1 MSVKLNVEIKAK
13 CINPDKIRDIL
24 NAENA
29 DFRGLDKQTDTYFH
43 CENGRLKL
51 REGNIEN
58 SLIFYKRDN
67 HSGPK
72 VSNVTMGKI
81 ANDHQIKEVLKEAYG
96 VFIEV
101 KKEREIY
108 FIENIKFHIDHIQ
121 DLGNFVEIEAI
132 DSTGQLDKEELEAQ
146 CKHYLAMFDI
156 KPQDLIT
163 HSYSDLLK
171 NS

>member
-1 MSVKLNVEIKAK
+1 MNTKLNVEIKAK
-13 CINPDKIRDIL
+13 CSNPDKIRDIL
-24 NAENA
+24 NAEGA
-29 DFRGLDKQTDTYFH
+29 DYKGQDKQTDTYFH

-58 SLIFYKRDN
+58 SLIFYKREN
-67 HSGPK
+67 QSGPK
-72 VSNVTMGKI
+72 VSNITMSKI
-81 ANDHQIKEVLKEAYG
+81 SNDHHIKEVLTQAYG

-108 FIENIKFHIDHIQ
+108 FIENIKFHIDKID

-132 DSTGQLDKEELEAQ
+132 DSTGLLEKEELEEQ
-146 CKHYLAMFDI
+146 CKHFIDLFGIDP
-156 KPQDLIT
+156 KDLIT

-171 NS
+171 K